1 MTFLKYAFFRNV
13 WLWFHMLG
21 GALIARVANVWMEAP
36 NSLMLVLFVALV
48 WEIAELI
55 LMTLGVT
62 SDDAYGNG
70 EVSSGKHFFMD
81 SCGDV
86 LGAVFMAALVLI

>member
-1 MTFLKYAFFRNV
+1 MHFLKYAFFRNV

-21 GALIARVANVWMEAP
+21 GAVIARVASIWMNEA
-36 NSLMLVLFVALV
+36 NSIALVLFVALF
-48 WEIAELI
+48 WEVVELV

-70 EVSSGKHFFMD
+70 EVTSGKHFFMD
-81 SCGDV
+81 ACGDV
-86 LGAVFMAALVLI
+86 LGAVVMAALVLI